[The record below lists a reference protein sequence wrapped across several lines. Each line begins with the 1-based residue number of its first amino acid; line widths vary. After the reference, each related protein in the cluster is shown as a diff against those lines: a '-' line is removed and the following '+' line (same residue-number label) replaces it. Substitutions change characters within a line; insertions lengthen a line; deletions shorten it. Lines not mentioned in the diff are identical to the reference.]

1 MAAKGYDD
9 SPPRNGV
16 IFFYSILTVVFLF
29 GAQQLL
35 NSYFGTMMEAE
46 FHDKVYTVGLEGAA
60 DAKAHDEA
68 ELAKF
73 DIEAAKR
80 LYVQRGRSASPVIAS
95 ESGANKPAIGGWT
108 QLKRDVAVPV
118 APAAAPAVP
127 DTLPAP
133 AAPAPGTSVPSE
145 GASGAASGP
154 IRAPSRSGNTSPA
167 AGAGVTT
174 TNTSTGRVPVP
185 AQGGAAPA
193 PATPPA
199 APAVGSAGEAAG
211 KP

>member
-16 IFFYSILTVVFLF
+16 IFFYSVLTVVFLF
-29 GAQQLL
+29 GAQKLL
-35 NSYFGTMMEAE
+35 DSYFAKMMDAE
-46 FHDKVYTVGLEGAA
+46 FGEKVYTVGLQGAA
-60 DAKAHDEA
+60 DAKARDQA
-68 ELAKF
+68 QLAKT

-80 LYVQRGRSASPVIAS
+80 LYAQRGRSASPVIAP
-95 ESGANKPAIGGWT
+95 ESGANKPAIGGWS
-108 QLKRDVAVPV
+108 QLKRDVPA

-127 DTLPAP
+127 DTMPAP
-133 AAPAPGTSVPSE
+133 ATAVPPVE
-145 GASGAASGP
+145 GSSGAASGP
-154 IRAPSRSGNTSPA
+154 VRAPIHSGNASPA

-193 PATPPA
+193 PAAQKQA
-199 APAVGSAGEAAG
+199 APVGSAGDAKG

>member
-16 IFFYSILTVVFLF
+16 IFFYSLLTVAFLF

-35 NSYFGTMMEAE
+35 NSYFGKMMNAE
-46 FHDKVYTVGLEGAA
+46 FQEKVFTVGLQGAV
-60 DAKAHDEA
+60 DAKAHDQA

-80 LYVQRGRSASPVIAS
+80 LYVQRGRSASPVIAP
-95 ESGANKPAIGGWT
+95 ESGANKPGIGGWT
-108 QLKRDVAVPV
+108 QLKRDVPA
-118 APAAAPAVP
+118 APAAAPVAP
-127 DTLPAP
+127 DALPAP
-133 AAPAPGTSVPSE
+133 ATAVPAE
-145 GASGAASGP
+145 GASGAVQ
-154 IRAPSRSGNTSPA
+154 APAKSGNTSPS
-167 AGAGVTT
+167 AGGGVTT

-193 PATPPA
+193 PAAARQA
-199 APAVGSAGEAAG
+199 APVGSAGEAKG
-211 KP
+211 TP

>member
-35 NSYFGTMMEAE
+35 NSYFGAMMAAE
-46 FHDKVYTVGLEGAA
+46 LHEKVDIVGLQGAI
-60 DAKAHDEA
+60 DAKAHDQA

-80 LYVQRGRSASPVIAS
+80 LYVQRGRSASPVIAP
-95 ESGANKPAIGGWT
+95 ESGANKAAIGGWS
-108 QLKRDVAVPV
+108 QLKRDVPV

-127 DTLPAP
+127 DSMPAAAPTNTVPVEAATGAAGGGAAQAP
-133 AAPAPGTSVPSE
+133 A
-145 GASGAASGP
+145 
-154 IRAPSRSGNTSPA
+154 RSGNTSPS

-193 PATPPA
+193 PAAPKEA
-199 APAVGSAGEAAG
+199 APVGSAGEAKG

>member
-16 IFFYSILTVVFLF
+16 IFFYSVLTIVFLF

-35 NSYFGTMMEAE
+35 NSYFGKMMNAE
-46 FHDKVYTVGLEGAA
+46 FQEKVFTVGLQGAV
-60 DAKAHDEA
+60 DAKAHDQA

-80 LYVQRGRSASPVIAS
+80 LYVQRGRSASPVIAP
-95 ESGANKPAIGGWT
+95 ESGANKPGIGGWT
-108 QLKRDVAVPV
+108 QLKRDVPAAPAAAPV
-118 APAAAPAVP
+118 APAAVPA
-127 DTLPAP
+127 
-133 AAPAPGTSVPSE
+133 E
-145 GASGAASGP
+145 GASGAVEAPAKSGT
-154 IRAPSRSGNTSPA
+154 TSPS

-174 TNTSTGRVPVP
+174 TNTSTGRVPAP

-193 PATPPA
+193 PKQA
-199 APAVGSAGEAAG
+199 APVGSAGEAKG
-211 KP
+211 TP

>member
-16 IFFYSILTVVFLF
+16 IFFYSILTVAFLF

-35 NSYFGTMMEAE
+35 NSYFGKMMNAE
-46 FHDKVYTVGLEGAA
+46 FQEKVFTVGLQGAV
-60 DAKAHDEA
+60 DAKAHDQA

-95 ESGANKPAIGGWT
+95 ESGANKPGIGGWT
-108 QLKRDVAVPV
+108 QLKRDVPA
-118 APAAAPAVP
+118 APAAAPAAP
-127 DTLPAP
+127 DALPAAAP
-133 AAPAPGTSVPSE
+133 AAAEPVPSQ
-145 GASGAASGP
+145 GAGTAVQ
-154 IRAPSRSGNTSPA
+154 APARSGNTSPS

-193 PATPPA
+193 PAAARQA
-199 APAVGSAGEAAG
+199 APVGSAGEAKG
-211 KP
+211 TP

>member
-16 IFFYSILTVVFLF
+16 IFFYSVLTVVFLF

-35 NSYFGTMMEAE
+35 NSYFGKMMDAE
-46 FHDKVYTVGLEGAA
+46 FQEKVYTVGLKGAA
-60 DAKAHDEA
+60 DAKAHDQA

-80 LYVQRGRSASPVIAS
+80 LYVQRGRSASAVITP
-95 ESGANKPAIGGWT
+95 EPGANKPAIGGWT
-108 QLKRDVAVPV
+108 QLQRNVPA
-118 APAAAPAVP
+118 APAAAPAAP
-127 DTLPAP
+127 DTLPESATAVPAGGAAGAAGGAVQAP
-133 AAPAPGTSVPSE
+133 AK
-145 GASGAASGP
+145 
-154 IRAPSRSGNTSPA
+154 SGNVSPS

-193 PATPPA
+193 PAAPKEA
-199 APAVGSAGEAAG
+199 APVGSAGEAKG